1 MLMVDDQRENR
12 SVIVNLLEP
21 IGFAMVE
28 TANGQEGLDKAATFK
43 PDLIITDL
51 RMLVLDGFEMMR
63 CLRQST
69 QLQR

>member
-1 MLMVDDQRENR
+1 MVDDQRENR